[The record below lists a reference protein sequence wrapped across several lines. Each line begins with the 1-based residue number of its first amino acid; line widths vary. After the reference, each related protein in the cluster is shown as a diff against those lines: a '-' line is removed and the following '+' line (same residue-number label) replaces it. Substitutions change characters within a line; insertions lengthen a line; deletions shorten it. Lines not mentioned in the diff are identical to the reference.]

1 MSTIQELA
9 AIAYKSLEWKTRPN
23 GDEYITRKDDAP
35 AWLEDVCYAAH
46 DGMFPDDYKY
56 EFIKAAVDAIMDD
69 EDPDEALDSDVDVY
83 TGRLTAWLASST
95 SRMGYVDDGVDEY
108 GWSSLDQALKVGQ
121 LAERR
126 EVYDAVYSALEDLAS
141 ESAEEEAEA
150 LA

>member
-1 MSTIQELA
+1 MSTMQELA
-9 AIAYKSLEWKTRPN
+9 QIAYDSLETKTRDN
-23 GDEYITRKDDAP
+23 GDTFITRKDDAP

-95 SRMGYVDDGVDEY
+95 SRMSYVDDAVDEY
-108 GWSSLDQALKVGQ
+108 GWSSLDQALKLGQ
-121 LAERR
+121 LTERR
-126 EVYDAVYSALEDLAS
+126 EVYDAVYAALEGLAS
-141 ESAEEEAEA
+141 DDEEETA
-150 LA
+150 